1 MLAVFYGN
9 SMSRCSNVDPMRNF
23 KMTSTCAGKIF
34 FILWVPVF
42 GIYHKLWAPISESL
56 RILAVTILSLCKIWD
71 LQALGQSS
79 CRNSNTKQHLHKGT
93 WKHHIVIQNFTKTQS
108 CDQSLPAQPISN
120 CKAVKKKKPT
130 YLCAPHEFLKT
141 MCLPCLIIIKS
152 CYGIDKPFACSHC
165 MMYISCSVHL
175 ISTYYAHKGSL
186 AFFIFNYPQIK
197 VGKSNYM
204 GNII

>member
-1 MLAVFYGN
+1 MVDKLAKRYVVTLLSLHSETRTSGGPDLDMKKQRLHSCWQFFYGN

-93 WKHHIVIQNFTKTQS
+93 WKHHIVIQNFTKT
-108 CDQSLPAQPISN
+108 
-120 CKAVKKKKPT
+120 
-130 YLCAPHEFLKT
+130 
-141 MCLPCLIIIKS
+141 LIW
-152 CYGIDKPFACSHC
+152 PEFACPNNQQLQS
-165 MMYISCSVHL
+165 S
-175 ISTYYAHKGSL
+175 
-186 AFFIFNYPQIK
+186 QE
-197 VGKSNYM
+197 
-204 GNII
+204 